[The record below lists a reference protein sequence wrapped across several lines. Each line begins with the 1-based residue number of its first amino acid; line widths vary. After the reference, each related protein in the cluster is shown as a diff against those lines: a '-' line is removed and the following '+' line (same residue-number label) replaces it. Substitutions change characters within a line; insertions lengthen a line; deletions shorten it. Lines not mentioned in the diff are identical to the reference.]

1 MTGLARL
8 RLTLRV
14 GTAARVTDTVITGNL
29 NLKFAG
35 RESESD
41 GHRAGAGNVN
51 PWKLSWCFKLVS
63 LAVMI
68 MAASESAVAWLRSSL
83 HGGTLSLW
91 CASGLPVPE
100 CDSMTPTAWAGR
112 ILTASG
118 PRSPSLARYIIGE
131 LRRA

>member
-83 HGGTLSLW
+83 HGGSTLSL
-91 CASGLPVPE
+91 CHGVPVASQCPSV
-100 CDSMTPTAWAGR
+100 TA
-112 ILTASG
+112 
-118 PRSPSLARYIIGE
+118 
-131 LRRA
+131 